1 MAQQAI
7 ELGACLAVIDDA
19 AYQIEGKTHLVSDS
33 LVALQD
39 LATEYRKTLDIPVI
53 GLTGSNGKTTTKEL
67 IFSVLSQQ
75 FHCFATSGNLNNHIG
90 VPLSILSIQATHE
103 IAVIEMGANKQG
115 DIRELVTIAQP
126 SHGLITNIGKA
137 HLEGFGGIEGVV
149 KGKGELFDFMKATE
163 GIIFLP
169 KESNIVHEMSAK
181 RGINKCI
188 VANEALATEL
198 IEAKPIISFRCPNG
212 TVVESHLPGIYNF
225 ENIQM
230 ALAIGKYFGLSDEKC
245 LEGIRSYVPN
255 NHRSQFIKIGSNQVL
270 MDAYNANPS
279 SMSAAISHFADTEN
293 TPKIIILGDMFE
305 LGEASV
311 EEHASLGQLIA
322 SYPFEKV
329 LLVGQHMQHALVHL
343 PKALFFPDK
352 FGLHTWL
359 QDHPIQH
366 SFLLIKGSRGIQL
379 ESVLPFLNH

>member
-19 AYQIEGKTHLVSDS
+19 AYQIEGKTHLVPDS

-39 LATEYRKTLDIPVI
+39 LAKEYRKTLDIPVI

-181 RGINKCI
+181 RVINKCI

>member
-1 MAQQAI
+1 
-7 ELGACLAVIDDA
+7 
-19 AYQIEGKTHLVSDS
+19 
-33 LVALQD
+33 
-39 LATEYRKTLDIPVI
+39 
-53 GLTGSNGKTTTKEL
+53 L